1 MLKIDLNCDIGE
13 STSLRSYSIDYDIS
27 LLPYFSSINLA
38 CGYHAGDSDT
48 IIRLVREAAAL
59 NISIGAH
66 PSFPD
71 RENFGRKEMVLA
83 EEELYSMVYE
93 QIGFVASLALS
104 QGARLQHVKPHG
116 ALYNMSARDHR
127 MAFILCSA
135 IQAYDEDLMIYG
147 LAGSEVIKVANT
159 MGMRSC
165 NEVFADRRYGDDGTL
180 VPRSEPDAV
189 IDDPVQAL
197 EQARRMAIY
206 RTVESVTGK
215 TIFLNTETICIH
227 SDGKYALKFAKT
239 VNEALR
245 QHGIIISHP

>member
-13 STSLRSYSIDYDIS
+13 STSLRPYSIDYDIS

-38 CGYHAGDSDT
+38 CGFHAGDSDT
-48 IIRLVREAAAL
+48 IIHLVREAAAL

-71 RENFGRKEMVLA
+71 RENFGRKEMALA
-83 EEELYSMVYE
+83 EEELYSIVYE
-93 QIGFVASLALS
+93 QIVFVASLALS

-135 IQAYDEDLMIYG
+135 VQAYDEDLMIYG

-165 NEVFADRRYGDDGTL
+165 NEVFADRRYSDDGTL
-180 VPRSEPDAV
+180 VPRSEPNAV

-227 SDGKYALKFAKT
+227 SDGKYALRFAKT

>member
-13 STSLRSYSIDYDIS
+13 STSLRPYSIDYDIS

-38 CGYHAGDSDT
+38 CGYHAGDSET
-48 IIRLVREAAAL
+48 IIHLVKEAAAL

-83 EEELYSMVYE
+83 EKELYSIVYE
-93 QIGFVASLALS
+93 QIVFVGSLALS

-127 MAFILCSA
+127 MAFIVCSA
-135 IQAYDEDLMIYG
+135 VQAYDEDLMIYG
-147 LAGSEVIKVANT
+147 LAGSEVIKVADS

-165 NEVFADRRYGDDGTL
+165 NEVFADRRYSDDGTL

-206 RTVESVTGK
+206 RNVESVSGK

>member
-13 STSLRSYSIDYDIS
+13 STSLRPYSIDYDIS

-38 CGYHAGDSDT
+38 CGHHAGDSET
-48 IIRLVREAAAL
+48 IIHLVKEAAAL

-83 EEELYSMVYE
+83 EKELYRIVYE
-93 QIGFVASLALS
+93 QIVFVASLALS

-127 MAFILCSA
+127 MAFIICSA
-135 IQAYDEDLMIYG
+135 VQAYDEDLIIYG
-147 LAGSEVIKVANT
+147 LAGSEVIKVANS
-159 MGMRSC
+159 MGMRCC
-165 NEVFADRRYGDDGTL
+165 NEVFADRRYSDDGTL

-197 EQARRMAIY
+197 EQARQMAIY
-206 RTVESVTGK
+206 RTVQSVTGK

>member
-13 STSLRSYSIDYDIS
+13 STSLRPYSIDYDIS

-38 CGYHAGDSDT
+38 CGYHAGDRDT
-48 IIRLVREAAAL
+48 IIQLIKEATAL

-66 PSFPD
+66 PSFAD
-71 RENFGRKEMVLA
+71 RENFGRKEMFV
-83 EEELYSMVYE
+83 EEKELYRIIYE
-93 QIGFVASLALS
+93 QIEFVASLALS
-104 QGARLQHVKPHG
+104 HGARLQHVKLHG
-116 ALYNMSARDHR
+116 ALYNMAARDHR
-127 MAFILCSA
+127 MAFITCSA
-135 IQAYDEDLMIYG
+135 VQAYDEDLVIYG
-147 LAGSEVIKVANT
+147 LAGSEIIKVADS

-165 NEVFADRRYGDDGTL
+165 NEVFADRRYSDEGSL
-180 VPRSEPDAV
+180 IPRSESNAV

-197 EQARRMAIY
+197 EQARQMAIY
-206 RTVESVTGK
+206 RTVQSVSGK